1 MNGVLTVIV
10 MTSAIAIFAAEHA
23 SAVDSI
29 SHPTIN
35 KRQLIEQIV
44 GCMKKRMTASKTI
57 SYNEAAK
64 VCKDQINGPNDNSPS
79 GTLVA
84 SDTTAKP

>member
-10 MTSAIAIFAAEHA
+10 MTSAIFAGEQA

-64 VCKDQINGPNDNSPS
+64 ACKDQIKSANSPS

-84 SDTTAKP
+84 SDTIAKP